1 MYTVTFYSFKGG
13 VGRSMA
19 MMNTAFALVAEGE
32 KVLVVDFDLEAPGL
46 DTFAL
51 PNSANKNPGVVDF
64 VCDYIK
70 TGVVPEIDEYVFRS
84 SSDDSSG
91 GELWLMPAGRRDEK
105 YADLMN
111 SINWRELYDKRDG
124 YLLFEDLK
132 AQWKSCLK
140 PDYVLIDSR
149 TGHTDEGGICTRQ
162 LPDAVVCLFFPNRQN
177 LIGLTRVV
185 NRIRKENDIRKEKF
199 PGKDFITLHFVTSNV
214 PDLDDENSVLEETL
228 SDFETELQY
237 RELAATI
244 HHYPSL
250 ALLNQDIFTRDR
262 PKSRLAAEYRQLVT
276 AIQKENP
283 KDRKGSLMFLSDEL
297 EQLGKVPLEKE
308 RSEHLKRILENHGED
323 VEVLKNLVDLKYRQ
337 RQFEETEELLSRA
350 LDLDTQNPDLLFRK
364 VMLSDKFGQTKQAI
378 ENALIAV
385 QQPKLG
391 GFELNQIVRLL
402 ANKEPSTL
410 KKIDSWPAIK
420 NLSEHESIPLTE
432 SLSFNRSLLPSA
444 ELLIRF
450 ALAKSDKSP
459 QTEVALIL
467 KLRANLVLNLIGQK
481 RFSEAIDICNN
492 IIKNHPSDQSSL
504 FNLAIATWGEDPLK
518 MPVDMFQSALNFGT
532 NKPNYSAN
540 YLQCMS
546 LASWATG
553 KSSEAEEFLEKA
565 RRKIVTVEFSCW
577 SFLFRTPRI
586 FLQELE
592 QQKKMFSDK
601 EILPDVI
608 SGKDSD

>member
-19 MMNTAFALVAEGE
+19 MMNTAFALIAEGK

-70 TGVVPEIDEYVFRS
+70 TGIVPEIDEYIFRS
-84 SSDDSSG
+84 STDDSSG

-111 SINWRELYDKRDG
+111 FINWGELYDKKDG
-124 YLLFEDLK
+124 YLLLEDLK
-132 AQWKSCLK
+132 AQWKNFLE

-177 LIGLTRVV
+177 LIGLTRIV
-185 NRIRKENDIRKEKF
+185 NRVRKENDIRKEKF

-214 PDLDDENSVLEETL
+214 PDLDDENSVLEKTL

-237 RELAATI
+237 SELAATI

-283 KDRKGSLMFLSDEL
+283 KDRKGSLMFLSDALARRGKEVFER
-297 EQLGKVPLEKE
+297 EQEK
-308 RSEHLKRILENHGED
+308 HIKRISDNHGKD
-323 VEVLKNLVDLKYRQ
+323 IDVLKNLVELTYRQ
-337 RQFEETEELLSRA
+337 GHFEETETFLSRA
-350 LDLDTQNPDLLFRK
+350 LDSEPQDPDLLFRK
-364 VMLSDKFGQTKQAI
+364 VMLSDRLRQREQAV
-378 ENALIAV
+378 ETALIAV
-385 QQPKLG
+385 QQPNLDSSQ
-391 GFELNQIVRLL
+391 LNQIVRILS
-402 ANKEPSTL
+402 ANKREAL
-410 KKIDSWPAIK
+410 EKIDSWPAVK
-420 NLSEHESIPLTE
+420 NLNEYELLSLVQ
-432 SLSFNRSLLPSA
+432 SLSFERTLLPLA
-444 ELLIRF
+444 ELLVHS
-450 ALAKSDKSP
+450 ALANKDFQCDTDLVYKF
-459 QTEVALIL
+459 EH
-467 KLRANLVLNLIGQK
+467 NLVLNFIGQRK
-481 RFSEAIDICNN
+481 FSEAVSICN
-492 IIKNHPSDQSSL
+492 KHLEKDLSDQFAL
-504 FNLAIATWGEDPLK
+504 FNLAIATWGESPQVPKDI
-518 MPVDMFQSALNFGT
+518 FQSVLDLGMT
-532 NKPNYSAN
+532 ELSDSAN

-546 LASWATG
+546 LAHWATG
-553 KSSEAEEFLEKA
+553 RLEEAEELLTKA
-565 RRKIVTVEFSCW
+565 RLKATAVEFSCW
-577 SFLFRTPRI
+577 SFLHRIPPI
-586 FLQELE
+586 FLQDLD
-592 QQKKMFSDK
+592 QQEEMVSGK
-601 EILPDVI
+601 EVLPEVI
-608 SGKDSD
+608 SRKDSD